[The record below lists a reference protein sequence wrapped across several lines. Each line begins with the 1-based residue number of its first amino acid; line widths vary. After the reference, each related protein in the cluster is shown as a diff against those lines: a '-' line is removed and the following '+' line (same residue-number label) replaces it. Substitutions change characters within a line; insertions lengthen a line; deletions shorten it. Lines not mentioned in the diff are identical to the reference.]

1 MSEEITIMSD
11 SRNRNLTRWNVGLAR
26 TDSSLGIGK
35 RQWAVW
41 IASIEILNPELKF
54 LMVIISY
61 MHKDLG
67 RSPGSEWSINC
78 AYREYI
84 VLVRKVY
91 IVDYFDV
98 ISRVQ
103 MEIYPLLQ
111 QIHPLLLLTKLPRF
125 HIGSNP
131 GRWLT
136 LASTSSSLH
145 RLMSDYNGL
154 YMALCNSNVRQK
166 NKWVRQTSFF
176 TRHNVQSIKFLMLLP
191 APLNTSVKEMNAVS
205 SLGSN
210 WE

>member
-11 SRNRNLTRWNVGLAR
+11 RRNINLTRWNVGLAR
-26 TDSSLGIGK
+26 TDGLLGIGE

-54 LMVIISY
+54 LMVISD

-91 IVDYFDV
+91 IVDYFDM

-111 QIHPLLLLTKLPRF
+111 QIHPLLLFTEL

-131 GRWLT
+131 GRSLT

-145 RLMSDYNGL
+145 RLMSDYNSL
-154 YMALCNSNVRQK
+154 FMALCNSNVRQK
-166 NKWVRQTSFF
+166 NNCVRQTSYF